1 MVAYVVWAFDFEFEF
16 KSDLACFKAAGA
28 SEAAKSSPA
37 ISLNICRRSVRSG
50 PCLILSQGKNDGN
63 SITHNLAHNLARNLA
78 FFKAMTHAAP
88 VFSVLSDVLKGE
100 IFRCIP
106 IELLG

>member
-1 MVAYVVWAFDFEFEF
+1 MWALDLESEV
-16 KSDLACFKAAGA
+16 KSDLTCLKAAVA
-28 SEAAKSSPA
+28 SEDAKSSPA
-37 ISLNICRRSVRSG
+37 ISLNICHRSVMSG
-50 PCLILSQGKNDGN
+50 PCLILSQVKNYGGN
-63 SITHNLAHNLARNLA
+63 NITPNLAHNLARNLA